1 MKPLRLFIWLY
12 LIPVKNRQYEILSLR
27 SVLSFMIWFC
37 IPMGLFSIPTFLESV
52 PNYELMKNNPV
63 IMASTISIL
72 INGMAI
78 ALSMPGLL
86 ANLVEKSEVDLDVS
100 KYTKKWVAM
109 YMIIFTAATILFL
122 MNYYSSENF
131 VFICPTMITFQSM
144 LAMLVSAYLITTN
157 LVCISF
163 IEEATDLTKE
173 DKDTVTISRSMNLVK
188 KMKMLKSGFSPLL
201 FSMLVNYSVNLVV
214 CSYSG
219 LYFLKLRQYFMGVTQ
234 ITMVAIYLLI
244 VYSLI
249 CSCDEVFQALSANN
263 DKLRK
268 MSLMADDEMKHKILT
283 ALEMIR
289 EEGPFTALGFFEVNK
304 STFMTIIGCTINYL
318 VIMLSL

>member
-1 MKPLRLFIWLY
+1 
-12 LIPVKNRQYEILSLR
+12 
-27 SVLSFMIWFC
+27 MIWFC

-109 YMIIFTAATILFL
+109 YIIIFTAATILFL

-131 VFICPTMITFQSM
+131 VFICPTVITFQSM

-173 DKDTVTISRSMNLVK
+173 DKDTVTISCSMNLVK

-219 LYFLKLRQYFMGVTQ
+219 LYFLKLGQYFMGLTH

-244 VYSLI
+244 DYSLI
-249 CSCDEVFQALSANN
+249 CTCVDAFQALSANN
-263 DKLRK
+263 DKLRCFK
-268 MSLMADDEMKHKILT
+268 
-283 ALEMIR
+283 
-289 EEGPFTALGFFEVNK
+289 V
-304 STFMTIIGCTINYL
+304 
-318 VIMLSL
+318 

>member
-1 MKPLRLFIWLY
+1 
-12 LIPVKNRQYEILSLR
+12 
-27 SVLSFMIWFC
+27 MIWFC

-131 VFICPTMITFQSM
+131 VFICPTMITSEIM
-144 LAMLVSAYLITTN
+144 IAMLLSAFLVTTN
-157 LVCISF
+157 LVCTSF
-163 IEEATDLTKE
+163 IAEATDLTKE
-173 DKDTVTISRSMNLVK
+173 DKVTVTISRSMNLVK
-188 KMKMLKSGFSPLL
+188 KIRMLKRGFSPLL
-201 FSMLVNYSVNLVV
+201 FSMLVNYYVNLVV
-214 CSYSG
+214 CS
-219 LYFLKLRQYFMGVTQ
+219 
-234 ITMVAIYLLI
+234 
-244 VYSLI
+244 
-249 CSCDEVFQALSANN
+249 
-263 DKLRK
+263 
-268 MSLMADDEMKHKILT
+268 
-283 ALEMIR
+283 
-289 EEGPFTALGFFEVNK
+289 
-304 STFMTIIGCTINYL
+304 
-318 VIMLSL
+318 